1 MTSNITVVTD
11 STADLPAERCEELG
25 IRVVPLT
32 VRIDGEEYLD
42 GTELPAARFYEK
54 LAAAANIPT
63 TSQPSV
69 GEFQA
74 VYEAIDTDSI
84 VSIHISEKLSG
95 TYNSAL
101 QAAGRVA
108 GKQIVVFDSGTVSLA
123 LGYVVQAAAEAIR
136 DGASFDHVCHQVPI
150 DTLGTGFYAVLET
163 LQHAQKSGRVN
174 FAQALLAA
182 MLQVK
187 PILTLTD
194 GAVVPVDRPRTMRK
208 AVQRL
213 VELTS
218 LDAPFR
224 YLSVP
229 HANNPEMAAEVAS
242 QLQAIHDGP
251 IDIVATGAV
260 VGTHCGPGA
269 VATSYLKR

>member
-1 MTSNITVVTD
+1 MSSNIAIVTD
-11 STADLPAERCEELG
+11 STADLPAERCQELG
-25 IRVVPLT
+25 IHIVPLT
-32 VRIDGEEYLD
+32 VRIDDQAYLD
-42 GTELPAARFYEK
+42 GTELPPAQFYAK
-54 LAAAANIPT
+54 LASARAIPT

-74 VYEAIDTDSI
+74 AYERIEAGSI
-84 VSIHISEKLSG
+84 VSIHISQKLSG
-95 TYNSAL
+95 TYNSAV

-108 GKQIVVFDSGTVSLA
+108 GKQIQVFDSGTLSLA
-123 LGYVVQAAAEAIR
+123 LGYVVQAAAEAVR
-136 DGASFDHVCHQVPI
+136 DGASFDQVCHQVPI
-150 DTLGTGFYAVLET
+150 DSLGTGFYALLET

-174 FAQALLAA
+174 FVQALLAS

-194 GAVVPVDRPRTMRK
+194 GSVAPVDRPRTMRK
-208 AVQRL
+208 GVERL
-213 VELTS
+213 IELTT

-224 YLSVP
+224 YLAVP
-229 HANNPEMAAEVAS
+229 HANNPELANEIAKR
-242 QLQAIHDGP
+242 LQAVHTGP
-251 IDIVATGAV
+251 IDVVATGAV